1 MVVFSPN
8 WTIFPAT
15 TDDHTS
21 LKTTF
26 PFSCCY
32 LFPGSSNEFVSRL
45 FRATISGTGSLSV
58 HQERYGK
65 ECHIN
70 IFAMSHQTNVS
81 PNFCAKGWNT
91 LKMFNQVWASLAGR
105 FYNVTELGAYHTVYF
120 TFSWPMYC
128 DCNFLFLKN
137 WHLNNVDA
145 VLKSLHRFASRSA
158 VPEILMQMKKNKK

>member
-128 DCNFLFLKN
+128 DCNFFVTEKLALKQCWCRFKEFTSVCFQISGSGN
-137 WHLNNVDA
+137 FDA
-145 VLKSLHRFASRSA
+145 NEEK
-158 VPEILMQMKKNKK
+158 